1 MIGTGGVGVRAIW
14 VPQGPYIS
22 RGLGPPSDMDP
33 PSPSLAQPDSL
44 SGKRGRGKGR
54 ERVW

>member
-1 MIGTGGVGVRAIW
+1 MCREDAMIMGVYNNPKSCKFFNGILS
-14 VPQGPYIS
+14 YC
-22 RGLGPPSDMDP
+22 
-33 PSPSLAQPDSL
+33 SLAQPDSL